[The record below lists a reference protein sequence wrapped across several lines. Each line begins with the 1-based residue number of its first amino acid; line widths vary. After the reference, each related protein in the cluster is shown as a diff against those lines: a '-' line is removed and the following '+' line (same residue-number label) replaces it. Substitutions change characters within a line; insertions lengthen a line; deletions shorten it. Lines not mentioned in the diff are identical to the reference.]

1 MDRSTL
7 TGLNCNELIIIIP
20 SCLVHHFDALAASLT
35 FAGEPTTHRRT
46 VHGGI

>member
-20 SCLVHHFDALAASLT
+20 SCPVRHFDALAAPLT
-35 FAGEPTTHRRT
+35 FAGDPTTQQRT
-46 VHGGI
+46 VHVGI